1 MIGDVL
7 DLDTSLLHINLPNE
21 PQGGES
27 YLVADEDNGNVLAD
41 TLQITVPVGNVLVGL
56 TGSDIEHDDGA
67 VGLNVVTITKSTEL
81 LLTGGIPDVEDDG
94 TAGSVELDLVD
105 FSTTSG

>member
-1 MIGDVL
+1 M
-7 DLDTSLLHINLPNE
+7 
-21 PQGGES
+21 
-27 YLVADEDNGNVLAD
+27 
-41 TLQITVPVGNVLVGL
+41 PVGNVLVGL
-56 TGSDIEHDDGA
+56 TGSNIEHDDGA